1 MTTKT
6 DLLTYSEL
14 ITLPDYSERLRYLQL
29 WNHPHQAAHAIS
41 NPFYKSRAWRMIR
54 EEVIRRDAG
63 CDLGILGA
71 YIDGPIFVHHMNPLE
86 PKDIEDWSDYMIDPE
101 YLITV
106 SEETHNKIH
115 YGKIH
120 PEDIPIERS
129 EGDTK
134 LW

>member
-1 MTTKT
+1 MTTMT
-6 DLLTYSEL
+6 DILTYSEL
-14 ITLPDYSERLRYLQL
+14 IKLGTFGDRLDYLKLWDKPHVSPRYM
-29 WNHPHQAAHAIS
+29 S
-41 NPFYKSRAWRMIR
+41 NPFYRSRAWRLVR

-71 YIDGPIFVHHMNPLE
+71 YIDGPIFVHHMNPLGPE
-86 PKDIEDWSDYMIDPE
+86 DIEDWQDYMIDPE

-115 YGKIH
+115 YKRI
-120 PEDIPIERS
+120 DDYVERKP
-129 EGDTK
+129 GDTK